1 MKDEIES
8 EPNEDSQT
16 KIDETDQEYAKTS
29 FIIPSCSAWFNI
41 DKIHE
46 IEM

>member
-1 MKDEIES
+1 MES
-8 EPNEDSQT
+8 QGLLEENEGD
-16 KIDETDQEYAKTS
+16 YAKTS
-29 FIIPSCSAWFNI
+29 FIIPTCSSWFNI